1 MTKVKICG
9 ITRLKDAFAAARL
22 GADYLG
28 FVFYKKSPR
37 HISPHKAK
45 VIISFL
51 PSQTSAVGV
60 FVNDSEDNV
69 KRISDYCGLKELQ
82 FHGDE
87 TPQYCR
93 RFKGYKIIKAF
104 RVKDKNSLKNL
115 NKFKV
120 SAFLF
125 DAFDKK
131 GFGGTGKTFNW
142 PLIKPF
148 LKTKTPIILSGGI
161 NPGNIQSAIK
171 KVSPYAVDISS
182 GVEISPGIKSRKLM
196 KKLFLKISQIDSSRK
211 KPHS

>member
-9 ITRLKDAFAAARL
+9 ITRVKDALVAAKL
-22 GADYLG
+22 GADALG

-37 HISPHKAK
+37 YISPQKAK
-45 VIISFL
+45 IIISFL
-51 PSQTSAVGV
+51 PLSVSPVGV
-60 FVNDSEDNV
+60 FVNDNKENV
-69 KRISDYCGLKELQ
+69 KRIAKFCALKWLQ

-120 SAFLF
+120 SAYLF

-142 PLIKPF
+142 ALLKRF
-148 LKTKTPIILSGGI
+148 LKTKTPIILSGGLS
-161 NPGNIQSAIK
+161 PDNIQLAIK

-182 GVEISPGIKSRKLM
+182 GVEIAPGRKSRQLM
-196 KKLFLKISQIDSSRK
+196 KELFFKVRSS
-211 KPHS
+211 